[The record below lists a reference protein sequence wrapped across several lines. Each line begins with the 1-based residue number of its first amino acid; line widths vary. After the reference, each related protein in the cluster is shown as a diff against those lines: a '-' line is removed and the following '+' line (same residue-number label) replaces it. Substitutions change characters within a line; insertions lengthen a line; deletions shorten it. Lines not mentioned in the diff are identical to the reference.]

1 MASYTKAQLNIIK
14 QQALLYAQQHE
25 VALLLDNNFTANAC
39 NLTQVEFVAAIGVDD
54 FVEVNSTCFNSL
66 DTFLKKHAGKYV
78 FTQLSYDIKNELE
91 QLHSNHPNYVGFAKL
106 IAFVPKQLLVVNA
119 QLEVLEGA
127 DLAEFLLQANFSF
140 DTVETATVV
149 MQPKVNKSQ
158 YLFDV
163 ECIKQHIVEGDV
175 YELNYCMEYYN
186 NQAVIN
192 PFKVYDKLKTKSPVP
207 FGAFFKWFDKY
218 LICASPERFMCRKDD
233 TVFVQPI
240 KGTAPRSA
248 NAVED
253 EQHKQALLNSEKER
267 AENLMIVDLMR
278 NDLAITA
285 QTGTVKVEELFGIY
299 SFPQVH
305 QMISTVSSKPVTPIN
320 NVEVIKR
327 AFPMGS
333 MTGAPKI
340 MAMQLIERYEQTQRG
355 LYSGAVG
362 YFAPNGN
369 FDFNVVI
376 RSLQYNA
383 QHKYLSY
390 EVGSAITYDSIP
402 EQEYEECLLKAQ
414 AMLAVLA

>member
-1 MASYTKAQLNIIK
+1 MALYTKAQINHIK
-14 QQALLYAQQHE
+14 HQALQFSQQQD
-25 VALLLDNNFTANAC
+25 VALLLDNNFSVNAC
-39 NLTQVEFVAAIGVDD
+39 NLSQVEFVAAFGVKD
-54 FVEVNSTCFNSL
+54 FIEVNSSCF
-66 DTFLKKHAGKYV
+66 DTLNNFLTKHAGKYV
-78 FTQLSYDIKNELE
+78 FTQLNYDIKNELE
-91 QLHSNHPNYVGFAKL
+91 QLHSNHPNHVGFAKL
-106 IAFVPKQLLVVNA
+106 IAFVPMQLVVINA
-119 QLEVLEGA
+119 QLEVVEGA
-127 DLAEFLLQANFSF
+127 DLATSLLQGNLGF
-140 DTVETATVV
+140 DVV
-149 MQPKVNKSQ
+149 KSDAVMMQPKVIKSQ
-158 YLFDV
+158 YLYDV

-175 YELNYCMEYYN
+175 YELNYCMEFYN
-186 NQAVIN
+186 SQAVIN
-192 PFKVYDKLKTKSPVP
+192 PFQVYDKLKVKSPVP
-207 FGAFFKWFDKY
+207 FGAFFKWFDRY
-218 LICASPERFMCRKDD
+218 LICASPERFICRKDD

-240 KGTAPRSA
+240 KGTAPRHE
-248 NAVED
+248 NAATD
-253 EQHKQALLNSEKER
+253 EQHKQALLDSEKER

-305 QMISTVSSKPVTPIN
+305 QMISTVSSKPVMPIN

-355 LYSGAVG
+355 LYSGTVG